1 MENDVRGSQ
10 TGLWTTGWEP
20 SFMNICSERCAAV
33 KQSERVTLLCLSL
46 TCVCV
51 CLSSLLSQGEADS
64 RPRQW
69 NSHDQPE
76 GVTALPGKHDS
87 VWNILTSSNTSLH
100 SLEFFFFLTCLWL
113 NMSWCAELLP
123 KWMMSDTILTV
134 CFLDPYPVS
143 CACGGLR
150 VSHPVIPP

>member
-51 CLSSLLSQGEADS
+51 CVCLHSSVKEKLTADPDSEIATTSLRVSLLCPVNMTLFETFWQVQT
-64 RPRQW
+64 RLFTLWR
-69 NSHDQPE
+69 
-76 GVTALPGKHDS
+76 V
-87 VWNILTSSNTSLH
+87 
-100 SLEFFFFLTCLWL
+100 FFTCLWL

-123 KWMMSDTILTV
+123 EWMMSDTILTV